1 MPQSIALTQARL
13 QESLQLNRERAA
25 GEIAI
30 GPNPLDRQLSG
41 PAAVPSFSD
50 LMGQKVNAISADQ
63 NRSDAMRTA
72 VDLGRSDDLVGAM
85 VASQKASLTF
95 SALVQVRNKLVTA
108 FDDVMKMPL

>member
-1 MPQSIALTQARL
+1 MSNSIALSQARL

-30 GPNPLDRQLSG
+30 GPNPLDGQENRILNG
-41 PAAVPSFSD
+41 PSFTE
-50 LMGQKVNAISADQ
+50 LMSHKVNAINADQ
-63 NRSDAMRTA
+63 ARADRMRTD

>member
-1 MPQSIALTQARL
+1 MPQSIALTQARM
-13 QESLQLNRERAA
+13 QETLQLHRERAA

-30 GPNPLDRQLSG
+30 GPNPMDRQLG
-41 PAAVPSFSD
+41 ATGAVPSFTE
-50 LMGQKVNAISADQ
+50 LMNHKVNAISGDQ
-63 NRSDAMRTA
+63 NRADAMRTA